1 MLVKKFQ
8 EVYNIFKMNF
18 YSSLC
23 QNSDELSMQE
33 AFSLDVIHM
42 LGTPT
47 ILEFAN
53 YMGISQPNA
62 TYKINQMIQKGFLL
76 KKACINDKRSFRLEV
91 TEKFLELYRMND
103 QFIEKSLNVM
113 KNEFDENTLKNL
125 ESMLTSLKEKLSF
138 KGENK
143 ND

>member
-23 QNSDELSMQE
+23 QNCNELSMQE

-47 ILEFAN
+47 ILEYAN

-76 KKACINDKRSFRLEV
+76 KTACIDDKRSFKLEV
-91 TEKFLELYRMND
+91 TQKFLDLYRMND
-103 QFIEKSLNVM
+103 HFIENSLNLI

-125 ESMLTSLKEKLSF
+125 ESMLTSLKSKL
-138 KGENK
+138 KGENQ

>member
-8 EVYNIFKMNF
+8 EVYNLFKMNF

-23 QNSDELSMQE
+23 QNCNELSMQE

-42 LGTPT
+42 LGKPT

-62 TYKINQMIQKGFLL
+62 TYKINQMIQKGFLT
-76 KKACINDKRSFRLEV
+76 KKSCIDDKRSFQLEV
-91 TEKFLELYRMND
+91 TQKFLDLYRMND
-103 QFIEKSLNVM
+103 QFIEKSLNII
-113 KNEFDENTLKNL
+113 KSEFDENTLTNL
-125 ESMLTSLKEKLSF
+125 ESMLTSLKSKL
-138 KGENK
+138 KGEK
-143 ND
+143 QND